1 MGDDVGVKRRAVA
14 ALIAAAALAAACSDT
29 SSSPSTSGAT
39 TTSTVTTTT
48 QPATTTTDAST
59 TSTSTSTTT
68 TSTST
73 TTTVAP
79 TVPPTVAPPT
89 TRPPSTTSP
98 TTAPPSGTRS
108 IAVHRLPTSSK
119 VVALTLDAGSDVG
132 YTDLIL
138 DTLAAKGVAASF
150 GVTGEFAAA
159 HPDQVRR
166 MAREG
171 HVVMNHTYRHYSYT
185 GVSSTRVFLSA
196 ADRQADLDRA
206 DAVLAPLIGRTTKPF
221 WRPPY
226 GDYNTSV
233 LDDVG
238 AIGYRYTVMW
248 TFDSLGWKGLTV
260 DQIVARVFERIEP
273 GAIVV
278 MHVGSQ
284 SQDGPALA
292 RIIDG
297 LRDRGYSFTTIAA
310 AFG

>member
-1 MGDDVGVKRRAVA
+1 M
-14 ALIAAAALAAACSDT
+14 
-29 SSSPSTSGAT
+29 
-39 TTSTVTTTT
+39 
-48 QPATTTTDAST
+48 
-59 TSTSTSTTT
+59 
-68 TSTST
+68 
-73 TTTVAP
+73 
-79 TVPPTVAPPT
+79 
-89 TRPPSTTSP
+89 
-98 TTAPPSGTRS
+98 
-108 IAVHRLPTSSK
+108 AVHRLPTSSN

-138 DTLAAKGVAASF
+138 DTLAAKGVVASF
-150 GVTGEFAAA
+150 AITGEFAAA

-171 HVVMNHTYRHYSYT
+171 HTVMNHTYRHYSYT
-185 GVSSTRVFLSA
+185 GVSSTKVLLSA

-206 DAVLAPLIGRTTKPF
+206 DAVLAPLIGRTTEPF

-248 TFDSLGWKGLTV
+248 TFDSLGWKGLTA

-273 GAIVV
+273 GAIVL

-297 LRDRGYSFTTIAA
+297 LRDRGYSFTTISN